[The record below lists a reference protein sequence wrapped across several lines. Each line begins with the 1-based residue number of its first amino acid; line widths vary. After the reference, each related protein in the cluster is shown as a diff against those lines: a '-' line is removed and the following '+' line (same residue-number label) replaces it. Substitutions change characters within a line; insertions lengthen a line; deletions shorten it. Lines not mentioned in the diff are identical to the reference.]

1 MRRLG
6 IKLPPSKE
14 EKVAVAIGK
23 LLSDFSL
30 DLEAVAKYLATAQ
43 PYVVYA
49 RAVEV
54 LEATEY
60 NKTVAEYREQGRYY
74 GDRLFD

>member
-6 IKLPPSKE
+6 LRVPPSKE
-14 EKVAVAIGK
+14 EKVAMAIGK

-30 DLEAVAKYLATAQ
+30 DLEAVGRHLAISN
-43 PYVVYA
+43 PYVVYS
-49 RAVEV
+49 RALEV

-60 NKTVAEYREQGRYY
+60 NKTVAEYRETGKYY
-74 GDRLFD
+74 ADKLF